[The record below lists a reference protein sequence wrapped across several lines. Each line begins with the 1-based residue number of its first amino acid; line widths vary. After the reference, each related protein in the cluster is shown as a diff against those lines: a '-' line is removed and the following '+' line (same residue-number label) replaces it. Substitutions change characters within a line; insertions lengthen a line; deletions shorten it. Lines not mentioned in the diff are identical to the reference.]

1 MKTIKLI
8 LLTGLLTLPV
18 MQTASAKENAVQ
30 CANLIYG
37 VNQTSRC
44 FSDEF
49 LSTVQ
54 RKTSIPTERRF
65 RAVKLSSQ
73 ELFEYPFVIMTGE
86 SSFHLSKIE
95 RSNLKEY
102 LTSGGFLLASAG
114 CSNSDW
120 DRSFRREIRTMFE
133 DNTMQA
139 VETTHPVFHTVY
151 DIKELKPWH
160 PAPPP
165 KVEGLE
171 HEDKLV
177 VLYSPQGLND
187 TAHTEGCCCCGGNE
201 ILNSLEMNVNIFVYA
216 LTH

>member
-8 LLTGLLTLPV
+8 LLSGLLSFPV
-18 MQTASAKENAVQ
+18 MHPAFAKENAVQ

-86 SSFHLSKIE
+86 SSFHLSKKE
-95 RSNLKEY
+95 RNNLKEY

-114 CSNSDW
+114 CSNPDW
-120 DRSFRREIRTMFE
+120 DRSFRREIRSMFPE
-133 DNTMQA
+133 HSMQT

-165 KVEGLE
+165 KVAGLE
-171 HEDKLV
+171 HDNKLV

-187 TAHTEGCCCCGGNE
+187 TAHTDGCCCCGGNE